1 MEQQCM
7 TQERL
12 ELETEIYEDS
22 GATSTHCRP
31 YGFRPAFYDTQSR
44 LIHMSRFSDGRL
56 APIHL
61 LDGLPEQVVVA
72 RDSDGRIEAVKE
84 SIISGFEM
92 YGRFYTRDEV
102 SVMLSC
108 RH

>member
-1 MEQQCM
+1 MEQCM

-12 ELETEIYEDS
+12 ELETELYEDS

-31 YGFRPAFYDTQSR
+31 FGFRPAFYDTTTR
-44 LIHMSRFSDGRL
+44 LIHLSRFADGRL

-61 LDGLPEQVVVA
+61 LDGLPDQVVVS
-72 RDSDGRIEAVKE
+72 RDATGRIESV
-84 SIISGFEM
+84 SDTIVSGFEM

-102 SVMLSC
+102 SNMLAL

>member
-1 MEQQCM
+1 MEQGM

-12 ELETEIYEDS
+12 ELETELYEDS

-31 YGFRPAFYDTQSR
+31 FGFRPAFYDTQTR
-44 LIHMSRFSDGRL
+44 TLLLSRFADGRL

-61 LDGLPEQVVVA
+61 LDGLPERVVVS
-72 RDSDGRIEAVKE
+72 RDVTGRIDAVVE
-84 SIISGFEM
+84 SIVAGFEM

-102 SVMLSC
+102 SSMLTC

>member
-1 MEQQCM
+1 MEQCM

-12 ELETEIYEDS
+12 ELETELYEDS

-31 YGFRPAFYDTQSR
+31 FGFRPAFYDTDSR
-44 LIHMSRFSDGRL
+44 TIHLSRFADGRL

-61 LDGLPEQVVVA
+61 LDGLPDNVVIS
-72 RDSDGRIEAVKE
+72 RDATGRIEAVLE
-84 SIISGFEM
+84 TIVSGFEM

-102 SVMLSC
+102 SSMLAC

>member
-1 MEQQCM
+1 MERCM

-12 ELETEIYEDS
+12 ELETELYEDC
-22 GATSTHCRP
+22 GATSPNCRP

-44 LIHMSRFSDGRL
+44 TIHMSRFSDGRL

-61 LDGLPEQVVVA
+61 LDGLPEQFVLA
-72 RDSDGRIEAVKE
+72 RDPAGRIEAVKE
-84 SIISGFEM
+84 TIVSGFEM

-102 SVMLSC
+102 STLIAV

>member
-1 MEQQCM
+1 MEQCM

-12 ELETEIYEDS
+12 ELETELYEDT
-22 GATSTHCRP
+22 GATSAHCRP
-31 YGFRPAFYDTQSR
+31 FGFRPAFYDTSSR
-44 LIHMSRFSDGRL
+44 TIHLSRFADGRL

-61 LDGLPEQVVVA
+61 LDGLPEQVVVS
-72 RDSDGRIEAVKE
+72 RDATGRIEAV
-84 SIISGFEM
+84 SDAIVSGFEM

-102 SVMLSC
+102 SSMLAL